1 MHSNPLFEIFTFTKE
16 KNNTSGEVTTAM
28 YTNTLMKLHTSNNS
42 NVYKHSDEAAYK

>member
-1 MHSNPLFEIFTFTKE
+1 MYT
-16 KNNTSGEVTTAM
+16 NTLMKLSGEVTTAM